1 MKFGF
6 ANVFFTL
13 EIRVQPERVKEIKK
27 SRNGIKFNKLSLC
40 NLLKILNKLYRVR
53 MNRNFHSGD

>member
-13 EIRVQPERVKEIKK
+13 EIRVQPERVKEIYSHPETLTYDEVKD
-27 SRNGIKFNKLSLC
+27 SL
-40 NLLKILNKLYRVR
+40 K
-53 MNRNFHSGD
+53 